1 MPPQSWGSLSNQTPL
16 SLRVATNV
24 KMETMKYI
32 LEVILNVYYNQ
43 VIDYSQR

>member
-1 MPPQSWGSLSNQTPL
+1 
-16 SLRVATNV
+16 
-24 KMETMKYI
+24 METMKCI